1 MIIDEIQRLPQLLS
15 YIQEYVDD
23 FHQQKGQFI
32 LTGSH
37 QLELA
42 AAITQ
47 SLAGRTALLTLF
59 PLSLNEIK
67 NISKDWSLDKQ
78 LLQGGFPRIYKDD
91 LNPSKAYRNYFHT
104 YVERDV
110 RKMINIKDL
119 SF

>member
-1 MIIDEIQRLPQLLS
+1 M
-15 YIQEYVDD
+15 
-23 FHQQKGQFI
+23 
-32 LTGSH
+32 TGSH

-78 LLQGGFPRIYKDD
+78 LLQGSFPRIYKDH
-91 LNPSKAYRNYFHT
+91 LNPSKAYRNYFH
-104 YVERDV
+104 VMLN
-110 RKMINIKDL
+110 KMFEK
-119 SF
+119 